1 MNDLPGLLKAL
12 IERSSTAQ
20 QTLAIEWITRWN
32 RASGKELKV
41 TTAESRLSEMLKGKP
56 EGVRFFFGDPARG
69 RTLLEVLGAT
79 EAEAE
84 LAMSLAG
91 QHLGDGLPP
100 RLLLPLAD
108 QLLEDGFWDAF
119 KDWLGR
125 SGMPKPVVALV
136 SEAQHDKVPRSLDKL
151 DGLSIREVEPEKL
164 IPMIR
169 QTVEAGG
176 LVAEPNWRR
185 PEVPFDQWLALRW
198 RKGAWEESPAEWGL
212 SWQATGRMPG
222 LTSPNHP
229 LVALDFVPAEKAPP
243 LPEGPALRDYVM
255 QLVAG
260 HPNVSPS
267 VRLRHAE
274 ALGLEAG
281 ATDEE
286 VVACQQR
293 REDAAV
299 KQAAAQAGI
308 EVQRLGPAE
317 LPDLLRRARYQAT
330 QLVVG
335 VEDRWHWINASPADD
350 LAPGRIEV
358 HAIEVQPTAV
368 DRLWAEVKGWTAADL
383 EEDPLLAAAAARLD
397 PNGAD
402 ALAFQLA
409 RAWLLL
415 DGLPTGWPARDPAP
429 ELITDP
435 VPALRALL
443 NQPSPPAELCLAPT
457 DDSAWTNRPAG
468 EWEDKALGV
477 QRLPTPGAPVWLGRG
492 QALLRL
498 PGSRQEE
505 RTAEP
510 WGGWKMEE
518 RGLLRTFLQP
528 LAEALRNGPTGH
540 ERVEQFSSFIPIK
553 RVRIGAADAFAQV
566 LDRALGG
573 TQRLEADIHRW
584 CERWSVGAWARQ
596 EVLAELG
603 IGHAYDTSEVRRAA
617 LQKHTHWRPWAAAP
631 FKSVT
636 LPTEEVWLVAD
647 RSLAQIRRRLRILL
661 EQGEVDVLHDG
672 KALLPLA
679 PGLDAQIVLHRA
691 RVGGPAAA
699 LRVPVS
705 GTTPGF
711 SVRPK
716 GEAASLFGP
725 AFARTWLRFGGQGPG
740 PDTANIELELPH
752 AIHLRDGQHEA
763 VITFVPNPFSG

>member
-1 MNDLPGLLKAL
+1 MNDLPSLLKAL

-69 RTLLEVLGAT
+69 RTLLEVLKAT

-84 LAMSLAG
+84 SAMSLAG

-229 LVALDFVPAEKAPP
+229 LATLDFVPAEKAPP

-260 HPNVSPS
+260 HPNASPS

-308 EVQRLGPAE
+308 EVQRLGPTE

-350 LAPGRIEV
+350 LAPSRIEV
-358 HAIEVQPTAV
+358 HTIEVQPTAV

-468 EWEDKALGV
+468 AWQDKSLGV

-498 PGSRQEE
+498 AHLKAKKPNMRSDEDWSLS
-505 RTAEP
+505 A
-510 WGGWKMEE
+510 
-518 RGLLRTFLQP
+518 TFLKP
-528 LAEALRNGPTGH
+528 LEEALRQGPTGT
-540 ERVEQFSSFIPIK
+540 ERVEQFSSFIPVK
-553 RVRIGAADAFAQV
+553 RAHVGDADAFAQV

-573 TQRLEADIHRW
+573 TQRLEADIQRW
-584 CERWSVGAWARQ
+584 CERWSEGAWARR

-603 IGHAYDTSEVRRAA
+603 IFNAYRESEVRRAA
-617 LQKHTHWRPWAAAP
+617 LQKYTHWRPWKGIP
-631 FKSVT
+631 FASMAV
-636 LPTEEVWLVAD
+636 PTEEVWLVAD

-691 RVGGPAAA
+691 RFDGLAAA

-711 SVRPK
+711 SVRPE

-725 AFARTWLRFGGQGPG
+725 AFARTWLRFEGGSYESPN
-740 PDTANIELELPH
+740 TANIELELPH

>member
-69 RTLLEVLGAT
+69 RTLLEVLKAT

-84 LAMSLAG
+84 SAMSLAG

-151 DGLSIREVEPEKL
+151 DGLTIREIEPEKL

-243 LPEGPALRDYVM
+243 LPEGPALREYVM

-267 VRLRHAE
+267 VRLSHAE

-335 VEDRWHWINASPADD
+335 VEDRWYWINASPTDD

-358 HAIEVQPTAV
+358 HTIEVQPTAV

-415 DGLPTGWPARDPAP
+415 DGLPTGWPAQDPAP

-457 DDSAWTNRPAG
+457 DDSAWTNRPAS

-498 PGSRQEE
+498 GLIGNE
-505 RTAEP
+505 RF
-510 WGGWKMEE
+510 G
-518 RGLLRTFLQP
+518 R
-528 LAEALRNGPTGH
+528 
-540 ERVEQFSSFIPIK
+540 FSSFIPIK
-553 RVRIGAADAFAQV
+553 RARIGAADAFAQV
-566 LDRALGG
+566 LDWALGG
-573 TQRLEADIHRW
+573 TQRLEADIQRW
-584 CERWSVGAWARQ
+584 CEKWSEGGKARAAV
-596 EVLAELG
+596 EAELG
-603 IGHAYDTSEVRRAA
+603 IHHVYDKSEVRRAA
-617 LQKHTHWRPWAAAP
+617 LQKHTHWRPWAGAP
-631 FKSVT
+631 FQSVT

-679 PGLDAQIVLHRA
+679 PALDAQIVLHRV
-691 RVGGPAAA
+691 RFGGPAAA

-711 SVRPK
+711 SVRPEGK
-716 GEAASLFGP
+716 AASLFGP
-725 AFARTWLRFGGQGPG
+725 AFARTWLRFEGGSYESPN
-740 PDTANIELELPH
+740 TANIELELPH